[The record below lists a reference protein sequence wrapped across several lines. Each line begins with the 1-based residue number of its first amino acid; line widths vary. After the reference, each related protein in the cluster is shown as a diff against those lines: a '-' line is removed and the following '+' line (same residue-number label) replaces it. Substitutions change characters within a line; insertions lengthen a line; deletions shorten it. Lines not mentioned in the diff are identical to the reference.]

1 LATLLQ
7 PCVKPQRISMEVLFR
22 KVLRLF
28 FSFLSLKSFQPRVM
42 GNSFGYL
49 RTSTTFGFTVVDAC
63 KAESIDLSKT
73 CSLNFSPEK
82 QLMSI
87 GNVTRDTMK
96 PMPSIA
102 GMGIWFAMMAFF
114 GIIVVALAFVMLEIL
129 ARTKQT
135 FVHELPL
142 GAHPTSTH

>member
-1 LATLLQ
+1 LSFFLLN
-7 PCVKPQRISMEVLFR
+7 LFQ
-22 KVLRLF
+22 L
-28 FSFLSLKSFQPRVM
+28 RVM

-49 RTSTTFGFTVVDAC
+49 RTSTGNFGFTVVDAC
-63 KAESIDLSKT
+63 KAEGIDLSKT

-87 GNVTRDTMK
+87 GNVKRGTLK

-102 GMGIWFAMMAFF
+102 GMGIWFTMMAFF

-129 ARTKQT
+129 PRAKKTY
-135 FVHELPL
+135 VHELSS
-142 GAHPTSTH
+142 GAHPTSTHRLV